1 MPHIKAGRGGGGN
14 RGLCGVINLCSR
26 AQKCSA
32 ICLQVM
38 CEAASEKVCV
48 CVRQTAGV
56 YVCVQVCA
64 SMLMCVS
71 VRVFVCLC
79 LPVRSN
85 YDVNN
90 ARS

>member
-1 MPHIKAGRGGGGN
+1 MPHIKEGGGEGEN

-48 CVRQTAGV
+48 CVYEGNCRCVCVCAGV
-56 YVCVQVCA
+56 CQYANVC
-64 SMLMCVS
+64 
-71 VRVFVCLC
+71 
-79 LPVRSN
+79 
-85 YDVNN
+85 
-90 ARS
+90 